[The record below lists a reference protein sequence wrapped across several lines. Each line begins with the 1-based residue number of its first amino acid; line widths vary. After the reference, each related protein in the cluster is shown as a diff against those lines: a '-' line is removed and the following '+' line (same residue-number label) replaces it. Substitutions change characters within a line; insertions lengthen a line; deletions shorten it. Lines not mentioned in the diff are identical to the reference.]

1 MAAFENPFQASKSR
15 KMQELMY
22 MLQNNPDESKK
33 GEWEVALLE
42 IYGAERGNPDVQE
55 QRDFGFRRLWV

>member
-1 MAAFENPFQASKSR
+1 
-15 KMQELMY
+15 

-42 IYGAERGNPDVQE
+42 LYGAERGNPDVQE
-55 QRDFGFRRLWV
+55 QLRDFGFRRLWV